1 MVLGR
6 MPTGNMYA
14 QGREKRWQ
22 MTNKSTKPE
31 LTAELSKVLE
41 GAQMARAIL
50 ADDLSDVDP
59 VEAEEMRES
68 ARELLAQVD
77 QVLELLN
84 RKDELES
91 SIDKINTLLSKNL
104 KEFKNYPLR
113 QKVRF
118 IRIFLVTWLP
128 LKLSGKLKKIDLG

>member
-6 MPTGNMYA
+6 MPTGNIYA